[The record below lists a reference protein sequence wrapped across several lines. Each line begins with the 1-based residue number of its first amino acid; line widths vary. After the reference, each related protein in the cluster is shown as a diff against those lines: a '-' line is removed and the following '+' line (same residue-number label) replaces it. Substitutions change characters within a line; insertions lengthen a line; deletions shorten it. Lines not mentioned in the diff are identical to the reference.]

1 MSSPGSG
8 RARGGERDPIAIVGI
23 GARFAK
29 ADDLQS
35 FWQLTLEGKDTF
47 TPVPADRWDMDVFFD
62 ANPRSRDKSY
72 APTGAYIDDVRSFPA
87 VALAVPPRRV
97 EVMDPQQRLA
107 LECAL
112 QAVEDSGRNPGD
124 LPRRTGVYMGV
135 TAVEYRTLSA
145 ARIIAQLLAT
155 GALGKLPGDPSAI
168 AEAVERVLPSRP
180 FTAPGVLANM
190 VAATVAQELSLHG
203 PAFTTDAACSS
214 ALVAI
219 HSAVNA
225 LRAGDIDA
233 ALCGGVYINLTPEHH
248 IAFSR
253 IGAISKSG
261 ICRPFDARGDG
272 FVQGD
277 GCGVVMVKRHAD
289 ALRDGDRVYALIHG
303 IASNNDG
310 GSTGPMAPVLD
321 GQVECVRTAW
331 ADAAKS
337 GVTPEH
343 LGYVETHGT
352 GTLVGDK
359 VEFDGLNQAV
369 GSLAKKAALGSSK
382 GNFGHTMSAAGVLG
396 VIRAAMSV
404 YHRQIPPMAGFEAPK
419 DDLGLEGSPFW
430 IPTAATPWEDDQRL
444 ACVSAFG
451 FGGTNVHVVLG
462 DAPEAAA
469 PVEQAELVLLSGANN
484 AAVRKLAAHTAEAI
498 ADDSTATLSGVARAW
513 SKRRRQPARAA
524 VTARNKADL
533 VAKLR
538 EIGAGGYPAGVSFG
552 TVEDGAPAPKVAFMY
567 PGQGAQRVDML
578 SGARDRFPV
587 IAEALAAM
595 DQAVVGVMSRPV
607 THLLY
612 PERRP
617 DGLPFDVEA
626 AFDELTETKNCQPA
640 LFSVGYAL
648 TKLLDQVGVKPT
660 VVAGHS
666 VGEFTAAAVG
676 GVTTPDEGV
685 RWTARRG
692 AAMSALGGDTGA
704 MAAIVADRATVEA
717 LLVPGAVIA
726 NVNHPRQIVLSGA
739 SDAIAEVVRRAEKAD
754 LKAVPLRVSHGFHS
768 PVFADLDLNAEVDAI
783 AMANPTVT
791 VASCIQTHPYGDA
804 AEARQVFRDHAT
816 SPVLW
821 TDTVSQMQAAGA
833 DIYLQVCAGGPLVS
847 FMKGAL
853 PGHPNI
859 LTLAG
864 KEDADGGASV
874 LDGLGQLWVR
884 GVELD
889 VAAIAAPAALA
900 SVPPLVLPREVYW
913 IVKDEGSAGKL
924 DFGTPSAKPALAAKT
939 ATVSDAPAEVAPAAA
954 GSAVSE
960 IVFGAVAR
968 ASAYPRE
975 ALRAEMKL
983 GDDLGFDSM
992 MVADLAEELGKAI
1005 PGFTGIPQE
1014 ILINSP
1020 TIADIIAFAEDPSRW
1035 AGTDAA
1041 DDDAPL
1047 GRFGLRWVETP
1058 LPVTGQRRLPGGK
1071 MLVRGDGLD
1080 GIVKALEG
1088 HGYEKVSGGVVD
1100 LVIYGASQDDPTAV
1114 ADVYD
1119 GGEEVQD
1126 HAGTLIRMLDAQARF
1141 GRTPDLVIV
1150 RRDDDPWAE
1159 ALSGVARAVAREWP
1173 TAVVKSIRAFSPDP
1187 ARVVAELRST
1197 DRTPDVRF
1205 VNGTRLVLGTTPLDA
1220 AEKWAPTADDVV
1232 LITGGTRG
1240 IGRAL
1245 GLELA
1250 DAGAK
1255 VLLVGRTI
1263 PGDAPRHERV
1273 TYLSADVRHKEQLA
1287 AAVKGHGK
1295 ITAIVHS
1302 AGVLADGALGTVDE
1316 AAGQVAR
1323 EVKVWGLFNAVTV
1336 AGPSLQRVV
1345 AIGSWAG
1352 RFGNAHQAHYA
1363 SANALMAEVA
1373 QHLPAGVLA
1382 SVPEF
1387 GPWTNSEMV
1396 QSIPAGM
1403 QAAMRADG
1411 IDFVGD
1417 RAGLDALL
1425 EELATGAGPVVRG
1438 RHVPQT
1444 TRRGVVQQTLSTE
1457 THPYLLDHAIGG
1469 VPVLPLASAATM
1481 IAEAAAVRAPF
1492 EVRDLTL
1499 YQGVT
1504 VSEPIAVEVSVAGE
1518 RGELRQGPK
1527 GTLSYKASVREL
1539 RELPE
1544 VPEAK
1549 TGGAPPS
1556 GLTLAEFYGGLTF
1569 HGPLLQGITSID
1581 VVGDDFVRGQVR
1593 CGAPAAWIPG
1603 TEQEAWAIDPLAFD
1617 SAMQLTAYVAYTR
1630 YGRAGTPVGFERFV
1644 TFRPWRAGEVLT
1656 VEALFGE
1663 AVEDKFS
1670 ATIVFRDAKGAV
1682 VALADDVTAQMAKVE
1697 ATTEAAPVS
1706 AAPEAAKAAPVAE
1719 AAKAPEKAPAAF
1731 VVKPE
1736 WIDPSK
1742 WKGYKDLAFRLQ
1754 AVGMIGLKNPYFDVH
1769 DGTARN
1775 TTHIAGREIINYS
1788 SYNYL
1793 GLSGDVRVFDAVDKA
1808 MRKYGTSVS
1817 ASRIASGERPFHGEL
1832 ERALAKAQGVE
1843 DAIVMAGGHA
1853 TNINTIGHLFGVKDL
1868 ILHDELI
1875 HDSCIQ
1881 GIKLSGAARRGFKH
1895 EDIAHLEMQ
1904 LKELRP
1910 HYEKV
1915 LILIEGVYS
1924 MDGDIANLPEYLRL
1938 KKQYGCMLMVDEAH
1952 SFGTIGKTGYGLG
1965 EYWLDQ
1971 GLDFDRKDVDI
1982 WMGTMSKSLAAM
1994 GGWVAGRKELITY
2007 LRYTTPGFV
2016 FAAGIPPTLGV
2027 AALTSLQLWTEETWR
2042 VEQLHRNCNL
2052 FYELCQKRGLDNG
2065 PSKGESPV
2073 IPVITGDSMHALKLS
2088 ERLLDDHAINAKP
2101 IIFPAVANDAARLR
2115 FFLTTLHTPEQL
2127 EYTVNHIADA
2137 LEEIRAGKK
2146 K

>member
-8 RARGGERDPIAIVGI
+8 RAQAGERDPIAIVGI

-72 APTGAYIDDVRSFPA
+72 APTGAFIDDVRSFPA
-87 VALAVPPRRV
+87 VALTVPPRRV
-97 EVMDPQQRLA
+97 EVMDPQQRLS

-124 LPRRTGVYMGV
+124 LPRRTGVYMGA
-135 TAVEYRTLSA
+135 TAVEYRVLSA
-145 ARIIAQLLAT
+145 TRIMAQLMASGDLGTPPEDAAALA
-155 GALGKLPGDPSAI
+155 A
-168 AEAVERVLPSRP
+168 AVENVIPPRP
-180 FTAPGVLANM
+180 FTAPGSLANM
-190 VAATVAQELSLHG
+190 IAATVAQELALHG

-214 ALVAI
+214 ALVAVM
-219 HSAVNA
+219 SAVSA

-261 ICRPFDARGDG
+261 VCRPFDARGDG

-277 GCGVVMVKRHAD
+277 GCGVVMLKRYAD
-289 ALRDGDRVYALIHG
+289 AKRDGDRVYALLHG

-310 GSTGPMAPVLD
+310 GSTGPMAPVLE
-321 GQVECVRTAW
+321 GQVEVVQTAW
-331 ADAAKS
+331 EDAAKS

-343 LGYVETHGT
+343 LGYIEAHGT

-359 VEFDGLNQAV
+359 IEFEGLNTAV
-369 GSLAKKAALGSSK
+369 GAATKRAALGSSK
-382 GNFGHTMSAAGVLG
+382 GNFGHTMSAAGILG
-396 VIRAAMSV
+396 LIRAAMAV
-404 YHRQIPPMAGFEAPK
+404 HHKTIPPMAGFESPK
-419 DDLGLEGSPFW
+419 DDVDLGSSPFW
-430 IPTAATPWEDDQRL
+430 IPTETATWDAEQRL

-451 FGGTNVHVVLG
+451 FGGTNVHAVIG
-462 DAPEAAA
+462 NAPEEAVPA
-469 PVEQAELVLLSGANN
+469 EQAELVLMSGADQ
-484 AAVRKLAAHTAEAI
+484 AALRKLAAHTAESI
-498 ADDSTATLSGVARAW
+498 ASDPTATLAGVARAW
-513 SKRRRQPARAA
+513 SKRRRQPARVSVVAKS
-524 VTARNKADL
+524 KAEL
-533 VAKLR
+533 VDKLR
-538 EIGAGGYPAGVSFG
+538 EIGRGGYPAQVAFG
-552 TVEDGAPAPKVAFMY
+552 TVEDGAPEPKVAFMY
-567 PGQGAQRVDML
+567 PGQGAQRIDML

-587 IAEALAAM
+587 VAETLAQM
-595 DQAVVGVMSRPV
+595 DQAVVGVMPRPV

-617 DGLPFDVEA
+617 EGMADLEA
-626 AFDELTETKNCQPA
+626 AFAELTETKNCQPA

-648 TKLLDQVGVKPT
+648 TRLLEQVGVKPA

-676 GVTTPDEGV
+676 GVTTPEEGV

-692 AAMSALGGDTGA
+692 AAMSAIGGDTGA
-704 MAAIVADRATVEA
+704 MAAIVADRATVEK

-739 SDAIAEVVRRAEKAD
+739 TDAIQQVAKKAEAKE
-754 LKAVPLRVSHGFHS
+754 LKAVVLRVSHGFHS
-768 PVFADLDLNAEVDAI
+768 PVFADLDLSSEIEAI
-783 AMANPTVT
+783 TMANPTVP
-791 VASCIQTHPYGDA
+791 VASCIQTHPYADA
-804 AEARQVFRDHAT
+804 DDARQVFKDHAT

-821 TDTVSQMQAAGA
+821 TDTVEQMKASGA

-889 VAAIAAPAALA
+889 LSPITAPAALA

-913 IVKDEGSAGKL
+913 IVKENQGRAGKL
-924 DFGTPSAKPALAAKT
+924 TISAPSAEALAAKQ
-939 ATVSDAPAEVAPAAA
+939 ATVDGASDEEAAEAAPAG
-954 GSAVSE
+954 GSEISE
-960 IVFGAVAR
+960 IVMTAVAR

-975 ALRAEMKL
+975 ALRPTMRL

-1005 PGFTGIPQE
+1005 AGFTGIPQE

-1035 AGTDAA
+1035 AGADAG
-1041 DDDAPL
+1041 DDDEPL

-1058 LPVTGQRRLPGGK
+1058 LPTTGARELPGGK

-1080 GIVKALEG
+1080 GVVAALEAR
-1088 HGYEKVSGGVVD
+1088 GYQKVSGGVVD
-1100 LVIYGASQDDPTAV
+1100 LVLYGAPQDEPEAV
-1114 ADVYD
+1114 EDVME
-1119 GGEEVQD
+1119 GRAEVHD

-1141 GRTPDLVIV
+1141 GRTPDLLVI

-1159 ALSGVARAVAREWP
+1159 ALSGVVRAVSREWP
-1173 TAVVKSIRAFSPDP
+1173 TAVVKSIRCFSPD
-1187 ARVVAELRST
+1187 AERVVAELTST

-1205 VNGTRLVLGTTPLDA
+1205 VNGTRMVLGTTPLEA
-1220 AEKWAPTADDVV
+1220 AEKWTPTADDVV
-1232 LITGGTRG
+1232 LVTGGTRG

-1245 GLELA
+1245 GFELA
-1250 DAGAK
+1250 EAGAR
-1255 VLLVGRTI
+1255 VLLLGRTT
-1263 PGDAPRHERV
+1263 PDDAPKHERV
-1273 TYLSADVRHKEQLA
+1273 TYLNADVRHPDKLA
-1287 AAVKGHGK
+1287 AAVAGHGK

-1316 AAGQVAR
+1316 VRGEIAR
-1323 EVKVWGLFNAVTV
+1323 EVKVWGLFNAVNV
-1336 AGPSLQRVV
+1336 AGESLKRVV

-1352 RFGNAHQAHYA
+1352 RFGNAHQSHYA
-1363 SANALMAEVA
+1363 AANALMAEVA
-1373 QHLPAGVLA
+1373 QHLPKGVA
-1382 SVPEF
+1382 VSVPEF
-1387 GPWTNSEMV
+1387 GPWTTSEMV
-1396 QSIPAGM
+1396 QSIPAAM
-1403 QAAMRADG
+1403 QSAMRADG
-1411 IDFVGD
+1411 VDFVGD

-1425 EELATGAGPVVRG
+1425 EELTTGAGPVVRG
-1438 RHVPQT
+1438 RHVPAT
-1444 TRRGVVQQTLSTE
+1444 TRRGVVKSTLSTE
-1457 THPYLLDHAIGG
+1457 THPYLLDHAIEG
-1469 VPVLPLASAATM
+1469 VPVLPLAGAATM

-1492 EVRDLTL
+1492 EVTDLTL

-1504 VSEPIAVEVSVAGE
+1504 VSDPVAVEVSVTGE
-1518 RGELRQGPK
+1518 RGELKQGAK
-1527 GTLSYKASVREL
+1527 GTLSYKAGVREL

-1544 VPEAK
+1544 VPERK
-1549 TGGAPPS
+1549 DGGVTPT
-1556 GLTLAEFYGGLTF
+1556 GLTLAEFYGGITF
-1569 HGPLLQGITSID
+1569 HGPLLQGIETID
-1581 VVGDDFVRGQVR
+1581 AVGDDFVRGTVR
-1593 CGAPAAWIPG
+1593 CGAPSSWIPD
-1603 TEQEAWAIDPLAFD
+1603 TEQGAWAIDPLAFD

-1644 TFRPWRAGEVLT
+1644 TFRAFEPGEVLT
-1656 VEALFGE
+1656 VEAHFGE

-1670 ATIVFRDAKGAV
+1670 ATIVFRDAAGSV
-1682 VALADDVTAQMAKVE
+1682 VALAEDVTAQMVEVKKAAESEEAPASSAPE
-1697 ATTEAAPVS
+1697 AT
-1706 AAPEAAKAAPVAE
+1706 AAPEVEDKPST
-1719 AAKAPEKAPAAF
+1719 PEF

-1754 AVGMIGLKNPYFDVH
+1754 AVGMVGLKNPYFDVH

-1775 TTHIAGREIINYS
+1775 TTFIEGREIINYS
-1788 SYNYL
+1788 SYNYV
-1793 GLSGDVRVFDAVDKA
+1793 GLSGDERVLDAVNA
-1808 MRKYGTSVS
+1808 GMRKYGTSVS
-1817 ASRIASGERPFHGEL
+1817 ASRIASGERPFHREL
-1832 ERALAKAQGVE
+1832 EQALAKAQGVE
-1843 DAIVMAGGHA
+1843 DAVVMAGGHA
-1853 TNINTIGHLFGVKDL
+1853 TNINTIGHLFGPKDL

-1875 HDSCIQ
+1875 HDSCLQ
-1881 GIKLSGAARRGFKH
+1881 GIKLSGAARRGFRH
-1895 EDIAHLEMQ
+1895 EDTAHLEQQ
-1904 LKELRP
+1904 LKELRA

-1915 LILIEGVYS
+1915 LILVEGVYS
-1924 MDGDIANLPEYLRL
+1924 MDGDIADLPTYLRL
-1938 KKQYGCMLMVDEAH
+1938 KKKYGCMLMVDEAH
-1952 SFGTIGKTGYGLG
+1952 SFGTIGSTGYGLG
-1965 EYWLDQ
+1965 QYWEEQ
-1971 GLDFDRKDVDI
+1971 GLDFDKRDVDI

-1994 GGWVAGRKELITY
+1994 GGWVAGRNELMTY

-2016 FAAGIPPTLGV
+2016 FAAGIPPTLGI
-2027 AALTSLQLWTEETWR
+2027 AALTSLRIWSEETWR
-2042 VEQLHRNCNL
+2042 VKQLHDNCKL

-2073 IPVITGDSMHALKLS
+2073 IPVVTGDSMHALKLS
-2088 ERLLDDHAINAKP
+2088 QHLLEDHGINAKP

-2127 EYTVNHIADA
+2127 EYTVNHIADT
-2137 LEEIRAGKK
+2137 LEAIRAGK
-2146 K
+2146 